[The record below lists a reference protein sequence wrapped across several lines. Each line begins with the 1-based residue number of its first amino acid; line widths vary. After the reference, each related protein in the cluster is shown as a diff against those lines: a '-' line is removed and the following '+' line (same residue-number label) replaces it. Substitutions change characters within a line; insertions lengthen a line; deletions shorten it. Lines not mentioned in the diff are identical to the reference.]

1 LNIIFRD
8 SVKNAF
14 QPVQRKCQFDA
25 QIMRVN
31 SNDCSNEVEDVMSPW
46 LFEDLADDTPIVT
59 IQ

>member
-14 QPVQRKCQFDA
+14 QPVQRKSQFDA

-31 SNDCSNEVEDVMSPW
+31 SNDCSNEVEDIMSPW
-46 LFEDLADDTPIVT
+46 LLEDLAEDTSVVT